1 MKTRTPLIAA
11 TAMIAALVLVAVTGS
26 CGDDSTGSQSGDA
39 AVIDATSVASAAEQI
54 SPLIPIC
61 TPGGSAPVPGAPA
74 KPDWLTKVLD
84 ARLQRQLAGITMAS
98 LTGAQPP
105 DQFGTCGG
113 RMTYSDYSHS
123 NGVTTGTLSFED
135 YCNLNDD
142 TGLRETMDGDVTF
155 VNTGTPTAFG
165 PVTNKIEADSPN
177 GIMVSTRTAAGA
189 QESSQTF
196 AFTDYLFTAG
206 EPGEVPTASDPNR
219 LQAAQLRITDHTTGK
234 VYTESN
240 LLITV
245 FENASGNEQL
255 TLTGRG
261 RRSNG
266 DYYDITTPTP
276 FITDEFGNTVSG
288 EFRFAG
294 ASGSVATMTLVP
306 GSVLQATM
314 AVNGQPVSAP
324 ACR

>member
-1 MKTRTPLIAA
+1 MKKPASLIAAAGFIAA
-11 TAMIAALVLVAVTGS
+11 TAIVAVIGS
-26 CGDDSTGSQSGDA
+26 CGDDSTSSPSGDQ

-61 TPGGSAPVPGAPA
+61 APGGSPAAPGAPA

-84 ARLQRQLAGITMAS
+84 ARLQRQIAGIAMAS
-98 LTGAQPP
+98 LTGTQPP

-113 RMTYSDYSHS
+113 RLTYSSYSHS
-123 NGVTTGTLSFED
+123 NGVTTGTLSLED

-142 TGLRETMDGDVTF
+142 TGLRETMDGDITF

-177 GIMVSTRTAAGA
+177 GITVSTRTAAGA

-196 AFTDYLFTAG
+196 AFRDYLYTAG
-206 EPGEVPTASDPNR
+206 VPGENPTASNPNR
-219 LQAAQLRITDHTTGK
+219 LRADELRITDHTTGK
-234 VYTESN
+234 T
-240 LLITV
+240 
-245 FENASGNEQL
+245 AAGDEQI

-276 FITDEFGNTVSG
+276 YVADEFGNTVSG

-294 ASGSVATMTLVP
+294 ANGSAATMTLVP